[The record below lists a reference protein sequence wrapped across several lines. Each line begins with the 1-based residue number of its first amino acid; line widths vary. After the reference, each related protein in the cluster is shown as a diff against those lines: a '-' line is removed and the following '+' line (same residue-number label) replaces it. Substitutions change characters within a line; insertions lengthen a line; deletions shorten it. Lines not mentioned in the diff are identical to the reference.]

1 MRRGPLLGILVV
13 LVLLI
18 GGYCGY
24 WFIAAARIEEGIGA
38 WAESLRRD
46 NAELTWRTIRV
57 GGFPFAFDVRLVD
70 ARLRST
76 KTPGGELN
84 APVFSGS
91 ARPWNFQDWRL
102 AAPQGLN
109 GAVGNGGEAQVKIA
123 AQNATGAVA
132 ATGNDFT
139 VWFTLDQPAADLP
152 EHVTSEKADFWVVLP
167 GRAPQEHT
175 ERALGLAADLHT
187 LNVSFAPAPFKGAI
201 DELAFGTTVLGP
213 IPSAPPRQAA
223 AAWRDEGGTVEL
235 DRFALRWRS
244 VVMHGS
250 GTLALGP
257 DLQPIGA
264 ISGGVSGLDQLID
277 GLAQAGQLRM
287 GDMTI
292 ARLGL
297 AALAKPGPDGKPEV
311 STSFTIQNGQMYLGP
326 LKLGPVPRINW

>member
-1 MRRGPLLGILVV
+1 MRRGPLLGIIV

-24 WFIAAARIEEGIGA
+24 WFIAAGRIEEGIGA
-38 WAESLRRD
+38 WAQSLPRE

-57 GGFPFAFDVRLVD
+57 GGFPFAFDVRLGE
-70 ARLRST
+70 ARLRAA
-76 KTPGGELN
+76 KAPGAELS
-84 APVFSGS
+84 APVFSAT
-91 ARPWNFQDWRL
+91 ARPWNPYDWQL
-102 AAPQGLN
+102 SAPQGLN
-109 GAVGNGGEAQVKIA
+109 GTVGSGQETVKIA
-123 AQNATGAVA
+123 APNATGAVA
-132 ATGNDFT
+132 ATGNDFAI
-139 VWFTLDQPAADLP
+139 WFRLDEPVANLP
-152 EHVTSEKADFWVVLP
+152 ERVTADTADFWVILP

-175 ERALGLAADLHT
+175 ERALGLAADLRR
-187 LNVSFAPAPFKGAI
+187 LDVSFAPAPFKGAI
-201 DELAFGTTVLGP
+201 DQLGFGATVLGP
-213 IPSAPPRQAA
+213 IPTGPPRQAA
-223 AAWRDEGGTVEL
+223 TAWRDSGGTVEL
-235 DRFALRWRS
+235 DRFALRWGS
-244 VVMHGS
+244 VGMHGS

-264 ISGGVSGLDQLID
+264 FSGGVSGLDQLIA
-277 GLAQAGQLRM
+277 GLAQAGQLRI